1 MVKFETETPPEVI
14 AAERARAIVA
24 DVPDPEIPDLTIE
37 DLGILRD
44 VTVSRVTGK
53 VTVEITPTYT
63 GCPAIDVIRADIR
76 AALTAGGFPSSEVS
90 LQMFPE
96 WTSDSITEKG
106 RAKLNLAGIAPP
118 GARIKPGSYR
128 PGRVSVVITVRCPH
142 CGSPDTQQVSRFG
155 STACK
160 ALWKCRS
167 CAEPFDQIKAL

>member
-1 MVKFETETPPEVI
+1 VVKTDTDPDVV
-14 AAERARAIVA
+14 AVAKARLVVA
-24 DVPDPEIPDLTIE
+24 DVADPEIPDLTIE

-44 VTVSRVTGK
+44 VTVNRVTGT
-53 VTVEITPTYT
+53 VTVEITPTYS
-63 GCPAIDVIRADIR
+63 GCPAIDTIRGDIR
-76 AALTAGGFPSSEVS
+76 RALTAAGFAHSEVN

-96 WTSDSITEKG
+96 WTTDSITEKG
-106 RAKLNLAGIAPP
+106 RAKLTLAGIAPP

-128 PGRVSVVITVRCPH
+128 PGRVAVVLTVRCPH

-167 CAEPFDQIKAL
+167 CSEPFDQIKAL

>member
-1 MVKFETETPPEVI
+1 MLKFQTETPPEVI
-14 AAERARAIVA
+14 AADRARLIVA
-24 DVPDPEIPDLTIE
+24 EVVDPEIPDLTIE

-44 VTVSRVTGK
+44 VTVSRVTGR
-53 VTVEITPTYT
+53 VTVEITPTYS
-63 GCPAIDVIRADIR
+63 GCPAIDVIRSSISD
-76 AALTAGGFPSSEVS
+76 ALAAGGFPSSEVT

-96 WTSDSITEKG
+96 WTTDAITERG
-106 RAKLNLAGIAPP
+106 RAKLNLAGIAAP

-128 PGRVSVVITVRCPH
+128 PGRVAVVITVRCPQ

-167 CAEPFDQIKAL
+167 CAEPFDQMKAL